1 MKLSQLIN
9 YRNQLR
15 ALDLTP
21 MKDNVQHKV
30 DHVLHLASGYPGDTQ
45 EFFLQLTQK
54 GQHIS
59 QSICDF
65 ELQIDHL
72 KQDIDHQIR
81 AIETPYFLRSYD
93 LYAEISNE
101 TLEDI
106 INRQTTPSASVDY
119 LRTRVQRLNTWLYPA
134 MILRPGN
141 ETFINDMVACDPLY
155 LVDLKHEL
163 LAPALNRY
171 NNTYQNRLRTYVISE
186 QSPDAM
192 LHQLPDQ
199 QFGMILA
206 YNYFNFRPFEV
217 IRQWLA
223 ELFVKLQPGGML
235 LLTFNDCD
243 NDKAVMLVEQNYC
256 CYTPGHLVKQLA
268 QTLGYEIQHEWSDQG
283 PSTWLELQR
292 PGTLTSLRGGQA
304 LAQIIPKAVA
314 ESK

>member
-15 ALDLTP
+15 ALDLAP
-21 MKDNVQHKV
+21 MKHNVQHNI
-30 DHVLHLASGYPGDTQ
+30 DHVLNLASGHPGGTQ
-45 EFFLQLTQK
+45 EFWLQLER
-54 GQHIS
+54 HS
-59 QSICDF
+59 QQVSRSVGDF
-65 ELQIDHL
+65 EQQIDHL
-72 KQDIDHQIR
+72 AQDIDQLITT
-81 AIETPYFLRSYD
+81 AETPYFLRSYD
-93 LYAEISNE
+93 LYAELSNE
-101 TLEDI
+101 TLADVV
-106 INRQTTPSASVDY
+106 NRQSAPSSSVDY
-119 LRTRVQRLNTWLYPA
+119 IRSRVQRLNTWQYPA

-163 LAPALNRY
+163 LTPALDRY
-171 NNTYQNRLRTYVISE
+171 NDTYQRRLRTYVIDE
-186 QSPDAM
+186 QGPDTM

-217 IRQWLA
+217 IRQWFT
-223 ELFVKLQPGGML
+223 ELLTKLKPGGML
-235 LLTFNDCD
+235 LVTFNDCD

-256 CYTPGHLVKQLA
+256 CYTPGHMIKQLA
-268 QTLGYEIQHEWSDQG
+268 QTVGYEIQHEWSDQG

-292 PGTLTSLRGGQA
+292 PGTLTSLRGGQG
-304 LAQIIPKAVA
+304 LAKIMPKTVA